1 MPRRTRTAQPGSR
14 RGWKI
19 AATTAATLVVALL
32 IAFAGFKTWLN
43 RYLRSPEFC
52 TKLETNLSNDLRAKA
67 DVSPIRFDSAQFYCD
82 GLKATGAEDAAFS
95 DIQVDNVRGEFSYPS
110 LWRILFG
117 DRHFQV
123 DRVEVQRLAA
133 NFYNTRTGLTLPPKE
148 LRKHRL
154 DVTAISVREL
164 RLGWTA
170 GGLTG
175 TAVEFTPVEG
185 GWKASGQ
192 GGHLTQLGL
201 PGMELASARFVF
213 KEPTLFV
220 QEARLQQDGG
230 EFAVS
235 GEATRNDKAD
245 LLFTLAKINITPYLP
260 DDWRAR
266 LHGRLAGEAR
276 LLYPLTDN
284 ANATPSVRGHLE
296 LHSAQLE
303 ALPILAKLADFTKT
317 DQFRRLPLDQ
327 LRTDF
332 RYENHVL
339 TFTNFILETKQL
351 IKVTGRLTRTGD
363 QLDGTFEIGITPGPL
378 QYIPGSQEKV
388 FTTLRDGYAWAP
400 LRLTGT
406 TDAPREDLTARL
418 ATAAGQAIVES
429 LENTATK
436 AAGGAVDAAKKGAT
450 SVFDLLFGR

>member
-1 MPRRTRTAQPGSR
+1 M
-14 RGWKI
+14 
-19 AATTAATLVVALL
+19 
-32 IAFAGFKTWLN
+32 
-43 RYLRSPEFC
+43 
-52 TKLETNLSNDLRAKA
+52 
-67 DVSPIRFDSAQFYCD
+67 
-82 GLKATGAEDAAFS
+82 
-95 DIQVDNVRGEFSYPS
+95 DNVRGQFSFPS
-110 LWRILFG
+110 VWRILFG

-123 DRVEVQRLAA
+123 DRVEVQRLAT
-133 NFYNTRTGLTLPPKE
+133 NFYNTRSGLTLPPKE
-148 LRKHRL
+148 DRKHRL

-185 GWKASGQ
+185 GWKATGQ
-192 GGHLTQLGL
+192 DGHLTQLGL
-201 PGMELASARFVF
+201 PGMELVSARLVF

-220 QEARLQQDGG
+220 QDARLRQDGG
-230 EFAVS
+230 ELSIS

-245 LLFTLAKINITPYLP
+245 ILFTLIKINVTPYLP

-276 LLYPLTDN
+276 LLYPLTDS
-284 ANATPSVRGHLE
+284 ATAAPSVSGHLD
-296 LHSAQLE
+296 LQSAQLE

-339 TFTNFILETKQL
+339 TLTNFILETKQL
-351 IKVTGRLTRTGD
+351 IKVTGHLTRTGD
-363 QLDGTFEIGITPGPL
+363 QLDGTFQIGITPGPL

-400 LRLTGT
+400 LHLTGT

-418 ATAAGQAIVES
+418 ATAAGQAVVES

-436 AAGGAVDAAKKGAT
+436 AAGTAVETVKKGAT
-450 SVFDLLFGR
+450 SVFDLLFGH